1 MELLNEIRSVVVDGC
16 GVVTVVT
23 GASVVSATE
32 RLSSLVGEGW
42 SFAPL
47 IARPCIQGGKRSG
60 QPTESLVGRF
70 LNSRRVSLAGNIIAY
85 NNVADVLLLH
95 MSCAVNET

>member
-1 MELLNEIRSVVVDGC
+1 MKLLNEIRSVVVDGC

-32 RLSSLVGEGW
+32 RLSSVVGEGGRH
-42 SFAPL
+42 L
-47 IARPCIQGGKRSG
+47 G
-60 QPTESLVGRF
+60 QPTESIIGGF
-70 LNSRRVSLAGNIIAY
+70 LKSRKVSLAGNIIAY
-85 NNVADVLLLH
+85 KNVASVLVVY